1 MSNPSTRKWL
11 RILSWG
17 TGFGITVVGCAYL
30 GVKAG
35 TLIDAYYNTSPL
47 GIISGAFF
55 GLLIPFYSGLR
66 YISGLYIKK

>member
-11 RILSWG
+11 QILSWG

-35 TLIDAYYNTSPL
+35 TLIDTYCDTSPF

>member
-17 TGFGITVVGCAYL
+17 TGFGITVVSCAYL

-35 TLIDAYYNTSPL
+35 TLIDTYCDTSPF